1 MKAIILGILAVTGVA
16 FADQPVRHLDNG
28 IEHFVEEIATPNDVA
43 DALEDSFSRGV
54 RRADELVLIEKIIN
68 LGQKIWKIIEDNK
81 PVVNVKYMFAN
92 AVPKGVK
99 STEDLDGFTP
109 IQYKSFRVYGKNG
122 FGSTVYD
129 LTYTLLHRYNG
140 TYEGRGR
147 YLDAVTVLPHK
158 LDVLWGYKVNYNV
171 DRVSTV
177 NLGTKDAP
185 IASVLMEM
193 TFKVATVMKESRI
206 TQAYEFRGDSADVR
220 SIK

>member
-1 MKAIILGILAVTGVA
+1 MKVTILGLLAVAGVA
-16 FADQPVRHLDNG
+16 FADQPVRVDNG
-28 IEHFVEEIATPNDVA
+28 IEHFVEAVATPSDVTND
-43 DALEDSFSRGV
+43 LEDAWNNQL
-54 RRADELVLIEKIIN
+54 RRNDDLVLIDKIIN

-99 STEDLDGFTP
+99 STEELDGFTP

-140 TYEGRGR
+140 SFDGRGR

-193 TFKVATVMKESRI
+193 TFRVATVMKESRL
-206 TQAYEFRGDSADVR
+206 TQAYEFRGDSAEVR